1 VSNPNEVVDVFFL
14 NVLLIKV
21 VVGLALCVCLIPL
34 SKGYSFFFSLKNLI
48 GFFLVALISNARI
61 LVDYLF
67 NIETDCFVV
76 QEHLSQRIVSIPF
89 ATLLTWILTGVV
101 DATLVQALLYLT
113 LLFTTLNL
121 RYVITEHLTPSITVE
136 MSESLIMIQNQD
148 KNQQQIGTFV

>member
-1 VSNPNEVVDVFFL
+1 MSNPNEVVDVFFL

-21 VVGLALCVCLIPL
+21 VIGLALCVCLIPL

>member
-1 VSNPNEVVDVFFL
+1 MSNPNEVVDVFFL

-34 SKGYSFFFSLKNLI
+34 SKGYSFFSSLKNLI

>member
-1 VSNPNEVVDVFFL
+1 MSNPNEVVDVFFL

>member
-21 VVGLALCVCLIPL
+21 VIGLALCVCLIPL
-34 SKGYSFFFSLKNLI
+34 SKGYSFFSSLKNLI